1 MSYVPPNMRNQST
14 NETTERKNPFQKE
27 RRPRRQYEK
36 PLWQIEKEKEQQ
48 ELEEKKRQAERGL
61 EDTVENFP
69 VLGKT
74 TVTTSSIWSGSRK
87 FSELAS
93 EWKIADEMRK
103 EQEER
108 EKASGQDERNDHA
121 FQLPCFRNVHRFGEP
136 EDDYEDVPE
145 APEAVEASTEEKW
158 TVVDHRKYRKPKKE
172 IDFNEDDFSDCE
184 DEDGT
189 VWNAKEEHETCWDER
204 R

>member
-1 MSYVPPNMRNQST
+1 MRNQST
-14 NETTERKNPFQKE
+14 SEQPTSMERRNPFHKE

-48 ELEEKKRQAERGL
+48 ELEEKKKEAERGL

-69 VLGKT
+69 TLGKT
-74 TVTTSSIWSGSRK
+74 TPATSTIWSGSRK

-93 EWKIADEMRK
+93 DWKIADEKRK
-103 EQEER
+103 EDEER
-108 EKASGQDERNDHA
+108 LKASGQDERNDV
-121 FQLPCFRNVHRFGEP
+121 FQLPRFRNVHRFSEP
-136 EDDYEDVPE
+136 EDEYYEEPPEVP
-145 APEAVEASTEEKW
+145 SEEKW

-172 IDFNEDDFSDCE
+172 IDFNEDDFDDCQ

-189 VWNAKEEHETCWDER
+189 VWNAQEEHETCWDEQR
-204 R
+204 H